1 MFCMSPVNWQN
12 ESNDASVNC
21 VAIITIKRYCTSLL
35 CMADQEMIQEKIGEA
50 LGLEKA
56 AQKAVKDLDSRGLLK
71 PEQMKKLSKMKKEA
85 SQQEQEMQ
93 DLVQDLVHSD
103 GFSQDAIDEKAEE
116 TAEKASEIMKT
127 YLGDEPDTQ
136 EALEF
141 LCLAE
146 GGEVTH
152 YEVLNSVSK
161 DVKNT
166 KFGTKVRSILKEE
179 KRHLDLCTKLAKDN
193 AASA

>member
-1 MFCMSPVNWQN
+1 
-12 ESNDASVNC
+12 
-21 VAIITIKRYCTSLL
+21 
-35 CMADQEMIQEKIGEA
+35 MADKEMIQEKIGEA

-56 AQKAVKDLDSRGLLK
+56 AQKAVEELHSRGLLE
-71 PEQMKKLSKMKKEA
+71 PEHIKKLTKMKEQAGK
-85 SQQEQEMQ
+85 QEEEMEV
-93 DLVQDLVHSD
+93 LVQDLTHTD
-103 GFSQDAIDEKAEE
+103 GFDSSTIEEKAVE
-116 TAEKASEIMKT
+116 TADKVSKIMVT

-146 GGEVTH
+146 GGEVAH
-152 YEVLNSVSK
+152 YEVLASVAK
-161 DVKNT
+161 DVKNK

-179 KRHLDLCTKLAKDN
+179 KGHLDLCTKLAKSN

>member
-1 MFCMSPVNWQN
+1 
-12 ESNDASVNC
+12 
-21 VAIITIKRYCTSLL
+21 
-35 CMADQEMIQEKIGEA
+35 MADQEMIQEKIGEA

-71 PEQMKKLSKMKKEA
+71 PEQMKKLSKMRQEA
-85 SQQEQEMQ
+85 SQQEEEME
-93 DLVQDLVHSD
+93 DLVKDLVESD
-103 GFSQDAIDEKAEE
+103 GFDQDTIDEKAEE
-116 TAEKASEIMKT
+116 TAQKASKMMET
-127 YLGDEPDTQ
+127 YLGDEPDNQ

-152 YEVLNSVSK
+152 YEVLNSIAK
-161 DVKNT
+161 GVKNK

-179 KRHLDLCTKLAKDN
+179 KRHLNLCTKLARDN

>member
-1 MFCMSPVNWQN
+1 
-12 ESNDASVNC
+12 
-21 VAIITIKRYCTSLL
+21 
-35 CMADQEMIQEKIGEA
+35 MADQEMIQEKIGEA

-56 AQKAVKDLDSRGLLK
+56 AQKAVEDLDSRGLLK
-71 PEQMKKLSKMKKEA
+71 PEQMKKLSKMKEEA

-93 DLVQDLVHSD
+93 DLVDELVQSD
-103 GFSQDAIDEKAEE
+103 GFDQDTIDEKAEE
-116 TAEKASEIMKT
+116 TAEKASEIMET
-127 YLGDEPDTQ
+127 YLGDEPDNQ

-161 DVKNT
+161 DVKNK
-166 KFGTKVRSILKEE
+166 KFATKVRSILKEE
-179 KRHLDLCTKLAKDN
+179 KRHLNLCTKLAKDN

>member
-1 MFCMSPVNWQN
+1 
-12 ESNDASVNC
+12 
-21 VAIITIKRYCTSLL
+21 
-35 CMADQEMIQEKIGEA
+35 MADQEMIQEKIGEA

-56 AQKAVKDLDSRGLLK
+56 AQKAVEDLDSRGLLK
-71 PEQMKKLSKMKKEA
+71 PEQMKKLSRMKAEA
-85 SQQEQEMQ
+85 SQQEQEME
-93 DLVQDLVHSD
+93 DLVQNLVESD
-103 GFSQDAIDEKAEE
+103 GFDQNTIDEKAEE
-116 TAEKASEIMKT
+116 TAEKASEIMET
-127 YLGDEPDTQ
+127 YLGNEPDNQ

-161 DVKNT
+161 DVKNKKFAT
-166 KFGTKVRSILKEE
+166 KIRSILKEE
-179 KRHLDLCTKLAKDN
+179 KRHLGLCTKLAKDN